1 MPLTLGLTGMD
12 PDTEAAIKAAFSEA
26 NEHAGGD
33 WQLVSEG
40 EADNVIVDMDSMYG
54 PMSWLKL
61 HGAGK
66 KVIGLTNAQ
75 RTQTDFHLPKPCS
88 VETLANVLQAIAAQ
102 SADPLADDAAT
113 AAIEAPTPGQ
123 PAVEEAV
130 VGEPTPH
137 LNEAVSLPVDGT
149 TGMAEAPG
157 SEVSAAPA
165 DAGHSGSVP
174 SGMTPAPAP
183 QDLLP
188 EEAPEA
194 EAPGEPTPAPAPPAP
209 ARDPVFSDW
218 LAPGKLSGRLR
229 YQRDGGPALFIDA
242 DARQYHGPPALKPLE
257 GYFEGNVD
265 AADFTPVDEAA
276 WAAEAGKSGEA
287 HPLVR
292 LSWYGGLVEGKGELL
307 PGFPADAEYHLTK
320 WPQTEREFPRHFR
333 IATAMMKGPATI
345 AEIAEASGVPA
356 ADVADFI
363 NANLATGFAERYVEP
378 EPEPEPPKTGL
389 FNRLRGR

>member
-12 PDTEAAIKAAFSEA
+12 PDTEAVIKAAFSEA
-26 NEHAGGD
+26 NERAGGG
-33 WQLVSEG
+33 WQLAPEG

-66 KVIGLTNAQ
+66 KVIGLTTAQ

-88 VETLANVLQAIAAQ
+88 VVALANVLQAIAAQ
-102 SADPLADDAAT
+102 RADQLAEDAV
-113 AAIEAPTPGQ
+113 AAVDEPAAESQ
-123 PAVEEAV
+123 PQL
-130 VGEPTPH
+130 T
-137 LNEAVSLPVDGT
+137 EAVSITDDAP
-149 TGMAEAPG
+149 APG
-157 SEVSAAPA
+157 PEPAAA
-165 DAGHSGSVP
+165 TGEASGPVP

-194 EAPGEPTPAPAPPAP
+194 QAPGEPTPAPAPPAP

-242 DARQYHGPPALKPLE
+242 DARQYHGPAALKPLE

-265 AADFTPVDEAA
+265 AGDFTPVDETT

-287 HPLVR
+287 QPLVR
-292 LSWYGGLVEGKGELL
+292 LSWYGGLVEGRGALL
-307 PGFPADAEYHLTK
+307 PGFPADAEYRLTR

-345 AEIAEASGVPA
+345 AEIAEASGVPV
-356 ADVADFI
+356 ADVADFV

-378 EPEPEPPKTGL
+378 EPEPEPSRSSL
-389 FNRLRGR
+389 FDRLRGR

>member
-12 PDTEAAIKAAFSEA
+12 PDTEAVIKAAFSEA
-26 NEHAGGD
+26 NERAGGS
-33 WQLVSEG
+33 WRLAPEG

-66 KVIGLTNAQ
+66 KVIGLTTAP

-88 VETLANVLQAIAAQ
+88 VDALAEVLQAIAAQ
-102 SADPLADDAAT
+102 RADPLADAA
-113 AAIEAPTPGQ
+113 AAAVDEPAADVQ
-123 PAVEEAV
+123 PQL
-130 VGEPTPH
+130 T
-137 LNEAVSLPVDGT
+137 EAVSIT
-149 TGMAEAPG
+149 TD
-157 SEVSAAPA
+157 APA
-165 DAGHSGSVP
+165 PASGPAAATGEGSGPVP

-194 EAPGEPTPAPAPPAP
+194 QAPGEPTPAPAPPAP

-218 LAPGKLSGRLR
+218 LAPGRLSGRLR

-242 DARQYHGPPALKPLE
+242 DARQYHGPAALKPLE
-257 GYFEGNVD
+257 GYFEGTVD
-265 AADFTPVDEAA
+265 AADFSPVDEGA
-276 WAAEAGKSGEA
+276 WAAETRKLGAA
-287 HPLVR
+287 QPLGR
-292 LSWYGGLVEGKGELL
+292 LSWYGGLVEGKGALL
-307 PGFPADAEYHLTK
+307 PGFPADAEYRLTK

-356 ADVADFI
+356 ADVADFV

-378 EPEPEPPKTGL
+378 EPEPEPPRTGL

>member
-12 PDTEAAIKAAFSEA
+12 PDTEAAIKAAFPEA
-26 NEHAGGD
+26 NERAGGG
-33 WQLVSEG
+33 WQLAGET

-88 VETLANVLQAIAAQ
+88 VVALANVLQAIAAQ
-102 SADPLADDAAT
+102 QADPLADNRP
-113 AAIEAPTPGQ
+113 APADGQ
-123 PAVEEAV
+123 PAEPQPQLTEALSV
-130 VGEPTPH
+130 TAAAPPAHAGSTIAPGSAT
-137 LNEAVSLPVDGT
+137 GT
-149 TGMAEAPG
+149 GEAPG
-157 SEVSAAPA
+157 P
-165 DAGHSGSVP
+165 VP
-174 SGMTPAPAP
+174 SGMTPAPEP

-188 EEAPEA
+188 EEAPDA
-194 EAPGEPTPAPAPPAP
+194 EAPGEPVPAPAPPAP

-229 YQRDGGPALFIDA
+229 YQRDGGPALYIDA
-242 DARQYHGPPALKPLE
+242 DARQYHGPSALKPLA
-257 GYFEGNVD
+257 GYFDGTVD
-265 AADFTPVDEAA
+265 AADFNPVDEAT
-276 WAAEAGKSGEA
+276 WAAEAARSGDPQ
-287 HPLVR
+287 PLVR

-345 AEIAEASGVPA
+345 AQIAEASGVPA

>member
-12 PDTEAAIKAAFSEA
+12 PDTEAVIKAAFSEA
-26 NEHAGGD
+26 NERAGGG
-33 WQLVSEG
+33 WQLAPEG

-66 KVIGLTNAQ
+66 KVIGLTDAQ

-88 VETLANVLQAIAAQ
+88 VAALASVLQAIAAQ
-102 SADPLADDAAT
+102 RADPLADVAAASVDGPAADA
-113 AAIEAPTPGQ
+113 Q
-123 PAVEEAV
+123 PQL
-130 VGEPTPH
+130 T
-137 LNEAVSLPVDGT
+137 EAVSITAD
-149 TGMAEAPG
+149 
-157 SEVSAAPA
+157 APA
-165 DAGHSGSVP
+165 PATGSATASGEASGPVP

-194 EAPGEPTPAPAPPAP
+194 QAPGEPTPAPAPPAP

-242 DARQYHGPPALKPLE
+242 DARQYHGPAALKPLE
-257 GYFEGNVD
+257 GYFEGSVD
-265 AADFTPVDEAA
+265 TGHFIPVDEAT

-287 HPLVR
+287 QPLVR
-292 LSWYGGLVEGKGELL
+292 LSWYGGLVEGKGALL
-307 PGFPADAEYHLTK
+307 PGFPADAEYRLTK

-345 AEIAEASGVPA
+345 AEIAEASGVPV
-356 ADVADFI
+356 ADVADFV

-378 EPEPEPPKTGL
+378 EPEPEPSRSSL
-389 FNRLRGR
+389 FDRLRGR